1 MIKIFCSLVIWT
13 KKSRKKNKT
22 VEVKSHTRNT
32 SFSNCVGDCTPREIA
47 KKSVEVYKKANVK
60 NPAKTGN
67 TAIDFAIGKI
77 PVVKNWNLGFNI
89 GKTLAILKTV
99 YDETCK
105 KKKINALIQ
114 RHYFNNGD
122 NLNENILRTI
132 FGAGRFLFCY
142 LLSF

>member
-1 MIKIFCSLVIWT
+1 MAKAKPQT
-13 KKSRKKNKT
+13 RNGNK
-22 VEVKSHTRNT
+22 VKSYDRNT
-32 SFSNCVGDCTPREIA
+32 SFSNRVGNCTPKGIA

-89 GKTLAILKTV
+89 GKTLAMAKTV

-105 KKKINALIQ
+105 KKK
-114 RHYFNNGD
+114 
-122 NLNENILRTI
+122 
-132 FGAGRFLFCY
+132 
-142 LLSF
+142 